1 MLRSNAVIKP
11 PSIQVQETD
20 LREVTRHS
28 RGSSCCPCSIEP
40 MPTERQ
46 ILYRYDRT
54 DPAKAYEQA
63 QADALLL
70 LGRLQRK
77 IGQDMKDI
85 NDKWGQVGNLAHTI
99 EELGDLA
106 DFLGA

>member
-1 MLRSNAVIKP
+1 MDIPKILLL
-11 PSIQVQETD
+11 PSLHRT
-20 LREVTRHS
+20 
-28 RGSSCCPCSIEP
+28 

-63 QADALLL
+63 QADALDLVK
-70 LGRLQRK
+70 RLERK
-77 IGQDMKDI
+77 IGQPMKNI
-85 NDKWGQVGNLAHTI
+85 NDKWGQVGNLTHTI

>member
-1 MLRSNAVIKP
+1 
-11 PSIQVQETD
+11 
-20 LREVTRHS
+20 
-28 RGSSCCPCSIEP
+28 

-63 QADALLL
+63 Q
-70 LGRLQRK
+70 
-77 IGQDMKDI
+77 
-85 NDKWGQVGNLAHTI
+85 VGNLAHTI